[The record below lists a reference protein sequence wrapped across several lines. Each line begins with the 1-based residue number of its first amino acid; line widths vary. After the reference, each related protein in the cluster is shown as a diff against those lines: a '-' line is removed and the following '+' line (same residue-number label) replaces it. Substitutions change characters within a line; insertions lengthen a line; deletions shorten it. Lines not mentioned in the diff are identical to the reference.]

1 MCVMEEFDKATFA
14 QVPLTVTGDP
24 LQPVAVR
31 AGAEDAYKVGVS
43 PLWRVG
49 KKMLGVYLPFRF
61 RAGRPFHAGPPW
73 RAMELGLKGM
83 SAALARR

>member
-1 MCVMEEFDKATFA
+1 
-14 QVPLTVTGDP
+14 

-43 PLWRVG
+43 PLWRIG